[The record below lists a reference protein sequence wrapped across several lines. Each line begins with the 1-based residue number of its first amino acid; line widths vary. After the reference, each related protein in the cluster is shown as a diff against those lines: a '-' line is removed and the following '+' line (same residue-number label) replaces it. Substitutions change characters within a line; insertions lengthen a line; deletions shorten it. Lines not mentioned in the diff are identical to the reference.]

1 MRLRLPLTRGRC
13 PVQPGARV
21 SIEANKAAV
30 KRYFAEALD
39 GGRPEVLDEIMV
51 PGCMAHFPGRDAP
64 ANRGAA
70 ARSSASSFV
79 TTLHHLL
86 AEEDTVV
93 AHLTHVVTYKPGV
106 VNETRIGS
114 VDVGGKTITWDAIA

>member
-1 MRLRLPLTRGRC
+1 MRLRLPVRQAH

-39 GGRPEVLDEIMV
+39 GGRAEVLDEIVV
-51 PGCMAHFPGRDAP
+51 PGCIAHFPGRDAP
-64 ANRGAA
+64 ADRGAA

-79 TTLHHLL
+79 TTLHHLVG
-86 AEEDTVV
+86 EDDLVV
-93 AHLTHVVTYKPGV
+93 AHLTHVVTYNAGV
-106 VNETRIGS
+106 TNDTRIGR
-114 VDVGGKTITWDAIA
+114 VDVGEKTI